1 MFFSSDMEPYW
12 GNIGNI
18 KDSQALIF
26 TYEPGARPV
35 GARDFVVPSRMNP
48 GPLGFALRCSRKD
61 SFEHRRL

>member
-1 MFFSSDMEPYW
+1 MEPYW

-26 TYEPGARPV
+26 THEPVSPV

-48 GPLGFALRCSRKD
+48 GPLGFALQEVLKEGLLRASKTLII
-61 SFEHRRL
+61 SPI